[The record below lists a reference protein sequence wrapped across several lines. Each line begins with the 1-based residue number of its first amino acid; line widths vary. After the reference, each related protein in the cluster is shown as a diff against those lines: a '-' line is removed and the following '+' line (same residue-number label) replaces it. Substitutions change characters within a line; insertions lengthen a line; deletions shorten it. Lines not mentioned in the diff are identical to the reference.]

1 MTGTGNPV
9 FESIGGD
16 VSGATVADPA
26 TGNARALSD
35 WLGSLATLEQIVRV
49 SASEAT
55 TLPQPAGNT
64 IYLVTPTAPAT
75 LSLPTFPANAPTWVT
90 VIVIGANLAVTLPT
104 TGVSYKAGDV
114 PAADTTAGRV
124 TLIRYLSVPGA
135 STIIGGI

>member
-16 VSGATVADPA
+16 ISDATVTDPA
-26 TGNARALSD
+26 TGNARTLSD
-35 WLGSLATLEQIVRV
+35 WLQSFITPEKVVRV
-49 SASEAT
+49 PASGAT

-64 IYLVTPTAPAT
+64 IYLVTPTTPAA

-90 VIVIGANLAVTLPT
+90 VIVIGVNLAVTLPT
-104 TGVSYKAGDV
+104 TGVAYKAGDA
-114 PAADTTAGRV
+114 PAVDTTAGRM
-124 TLIRYLSVPGA
+124 TLVRYLSVPGV